1 MSIVRQATAVAV
13 GGRALLIEGPPGSG
27 KTSIALTLIDRGA
40 ALIGDDGVT
49 LDVRD
54 GVLWAAPPPNTA
66 GLVEIRNVG
75 LGELDTTEA
84 PVALLLR
91 LDPGAPRLPESG
103 VAEWIAG
110 CAVPV
115 LAFHPG
121 GGIPALR
128 AEWALRLHGLP
139 PGCAKAQSPAA

>member
-1 MSIVRQATAVAV
+1 MRTVRQATAVAM

-27 KTSIALTLIDRGA
+27 KTSIALALIDRGA

-49 LDVRD
+49 LELRE

-75 LGELDTTEA
+75 LAELAATEA

-91 LDPGAPRLPESG
+91 LDTDAPRQPERP
-103 VAEWIAG
+103 ATEYIAG

-121 GGIPALR
+121 GPIPALR
-128 AEWALRLHGLP
+128 AEWALSLHGLP
-139 PGCAKAQSPAA
+139 PRSAKAQSRKA